1 MAKRRND
8 KTLCQYLTMASKPRD
23 FLPALSACADPYS
36 FVPPS
41 LQIFHFPE
49 MEINYDLSQIFP
61 DQPIQRLDKSMLLR
75 LNPRK
80 FWAVQKVIDTMGER
94 STTVSFRMLYNQ

>member
-1 MAKRRND
+1 
-8 KTLCQYLTMASKPRD
+8 
-23 FLPALSACADPYS
+23 
-36 FVPPS
+36 
-41 LQIFHFPE
+41 

-94 STTVSFRMLYNQ
+94 STTVSF